1 MSGRDAPSAGRW
13 YIATA
18 TGKKP
23 ACWSHAALVFR
34 CLRPDKPEG
43 PDKPDRNA
51 LHSLYNRPALLLSLT
66 ALFWAGNF
74 VVGRAVALS
83 IPPATLACLR
93 WMLAFLILLPFAWSY
108 LRREMPVAMR
118 HWKMIVLLGLLG
130 PASFNTLAYA
140 GLAHTD
146 ALNGLVVNAAGPMFI
161 AAAAFLIFGDRL
173 TVYQFAG
180 LILGLMGV
188 LLVLT
193 HGEPHQLAELRLNIG
208 DLFLLGAISVWGIY
222 TAFLRE
228 RPALS
233 WQSFCA
239 LTFGVGGLA
248 NIPLAAMEHAAGR
261 SFVFDAPN
269 LAAVGYVAIFPSLIA
284 YIFYNRGVELIGAAR
299 AGMYLFLIPAFGAIL
314 AMVFLG
320 EELRLFHLVAVMLII
335 GGVRIGTQSA

>member
-1 MSGRDAPSAGRW
+1 LSFDASAANQSDG
-13 YIATA
+13 
-18 TGKKP
+18 
-23 ACWSHAALVFR
+23 
-34 CLRPDKPEG
+34 
-43 PDKPDRNA
+43 NA
-51 LHSLYNRPALLLSLT
+51 VQSLYNRPALLLSLT

-74 VVGRAVALS
+74 VVGRAVAPS

-93 WMLAFLILLPFAWSY
+93 WMLAFLILLPFAWPY
-108 LRREMPVAMR
+108 LRREMPVAIE
-118 HWKMIVLLGLLG
+118 HWKMIALLGLLG

-173 TVYQFAG
+173 TVFQFAG
-180 LILGLMGV
+180 LILGLIGV

-193 HGEPHQLAELRLNIG
+193 HGQPNRLAELRLNTG
-208 DLFLLGAISVWGIY
+208 DVLLLSAISVWGVY
-222 TAFLRE
+222 TAFLRK

-233 WQSFCA
+233 WQAFCA
-239 LTFGVGGLA
+239 LTFAVGAVA
-248 NIPLAAMEHAAGR
+248 NIPLALMEHAAGQG
-261 SFVFDAPN
+261 FAFDVAN
-269 LAAVGYVAIFPSLIA
+269 LAAIGYVAIFPSLIA

-320 EELRLFHLVAVMLII
+320 EELRLFHLIAVMLII
-335 GGVRIGTQSA
+335 AGVRIGTQTA